1 VAKIFLFNPPD
12 PQDRAYT
19 REGRCTQEAGYWAT
33 QWPPLSLAT
42 SAALLENDNHSL
54 KVVDFPAAKWRMGD
68 FEKILGRQKPD
79 IAIWSTGTPTLGS
92 DLDLAATI
100 KKNSPK
106 TTTGVI
112 GTHVSVQ
119 PAEVLSTWLVDVV
132 IRREPEETIRN
143 LCRQE
148 KRSWQNIPGI
158 SYREPQYGDIFHNPD
173 AEFIDP
179 AKIPSPAWHYL
190 DLQHYR
196 LPLKG
201 QPFLIVAPIRGCPYP
216 CSFCT
221 ATIYYGSKPRQRP
234 VEKVVDE
241 IETNTNKYGVRDYF
255 IWADTFTADK
265 QYVKQFCNQ
274 IVDRGIKISWTCNS
288 RTDTIDPGL
297 LQLMKKAGLWL
308 ISYGLES
315 GSETI
320 LKNAGKNITLAQSKL
335 AVTWAHRLGIKTCGH
350 FILGLP
356 GETESTLRQTL
367 KFSLR
372 LPLDIAQFY
381 AAAPFP
387 GTQLY
392 KESIEQG
399 WLSTDTIASQSRAV
413 INLPGL
419 PAQKV
424 NQFQTYAYR
433 KFYLRPKTVYRL
445 FKMAKLIRISEIT
458 FGLKRYSS
466 WGNRGGEAGY

>member
-1 VAKIFLFNPPD
+1 LAKIFLFNPPD
-12 PQDRAYT
+12 SDGKAYT

-33 QWPPLSLAT
+33 LWPPLSLAT
-42 SAALLENDNHSL
+42 CAALLEKDNHIL
-54 KVVDFPAAKWRMGD
+54 KVIDFPALKLQVSD
-68 FEKILGRQKPD
+68 LKNFVLKEKPD
-79 IAIWSTGTPTLGS
+79 FAIWSTGTPTLSS
-92 DLDLAATI
+92 DLSLAETI
-100 KKNSPK
+100 KAKCP
-106 TTTGVI
+106 TTITGVF

-119 PAEVLSTWLVDVV
+119 AAEVLKNSFVDVV
-132 IRREPEETIRN
+132 IRREPEQTIRV
-143 LCRQE
+143 LCRQQ
-148 KRSWQNIPGI
+148 KTAWQNISGI
-158 SYREPQYGDIFHNPD
+158 SYRKPKNGGIFHNPD
-173 AEFIDP
+173 TDFIEAE
-179 AKIPSPAWHYL
+179 KIPSPAWHHL
-190 DLQHYR
+190 DLQCYR

-201 QPFLIVAPIRGCPYP
+201 RPFLIVAPLRGCPYP
-216 CSFCT
+216 CSYCT
-221 ATIYYGSKPRQRP
+221 AAIYYGSRLRQRP

-241 IETNTNKYGVRDYF
+241 IEINTKKYKVRDYF
-255 IWADTFTADK
+255 VWADTFTADK
-265 QYVKQFCNQ
+265 YYVKQFCNQ

-320 LKNAGKNITLAQSKL
+320 LKKAGKNITLAQSKL

-350 FILGLP
+350 FILGFP
-356 GETESTLRQTL
+356 GESERTLRQTL

-381 AAAPFP
+381 TAAPFP

-392 KESIEQG
+392 KESIEKG
-399 WLSTDTIASQSRAV
+399 WLSTEAIASQSRAV

-424 NQFQTYAYR
+424 NQFQKYAYR
-433 KFYLRPKTVYRL
+433 KFYRRPKTVYRL
-445 FKMAKLIRISEIT
+445 FKMAKLSGINEIT

-466 WGNRGGEAGY
+466 WVNRGREAGY